1 MRNILPG
8 KLIVVEGIDGAG
20 KSTLLANL
28 EATVGAEVLLRRVT
42 KSTVAGALPSLTGHL
57 TRLNDLLYKR
67 EDGVGALLGERYWL
81 FAMASWYTALYEQ
94 VIQPSLA
101 DGVHVL
107 LDNSPYK
114 LVARML
120 VGSDVDADL
129 LRACYAGLREP
140 DLTVLLDVSP
150 EVALA
155 RKQGH
160 STLEAGHDTSEN
172 AFVRYQNSIRQQL
185 LGMAGQ
191 RGWLVV
197 DAAGTDPAQLLR
209 KVTPTVRRVLHEQP
223 VPTNP
228 GR

>member
-1 MRNILPG
+1 MRNTLPA

-20 KSTLLANL
+20 KSTLLTNL
-28 EATVGAEVLLRRVT
+28 EAALAAELPVRRVT
-42 KSTVAGALPSLTGHL
+42 KSTVASAHPSLTGYL

-94 VIQPSLA
+94 VIQPTLA

-129 LRACYAGLREP
+129 VRACYAGLREP

-172 AFVRYQNSIRQQL
+172 AFVSHQNNVRQQL
-185 LGMAGQ
+185 VDMAGQ
-191 RGWLVV
+191 HDWLVMDV
-197 DAAGTDPAQLLR
+197 AEADPAQLLR
-209 KVTPTVRRVLHEQP
+209 EVIPAVHRVLHGQP
-223 VPTNP
+223 ASA
-228 GR
+228 GCR